1 MRWMMRKYIAIV
13 ITLNI
18 IVGGL
23 LGYNLMVV
31 VGLGMLPTII
41 GVLLVAVCIT
51 AISIAAWIRQ

>member
-1 MRWMMRKYIAIV
+1 MRKYIAIV